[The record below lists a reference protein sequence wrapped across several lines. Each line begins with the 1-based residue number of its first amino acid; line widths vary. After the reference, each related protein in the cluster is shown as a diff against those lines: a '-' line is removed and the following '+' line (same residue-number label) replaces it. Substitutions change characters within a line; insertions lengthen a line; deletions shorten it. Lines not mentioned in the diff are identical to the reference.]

1 MHSNNWEIF
10 GDILPVLNV
19 TEAFEDMGM
28 GKICPVSIKIA
39 VMLVFIA
46 IEIY

>member
-1 MHSNNWEIF
+1 MPKHF
-10 GDILPVLNV
+10 V
-19 TEAFEDMGM
+19 FDMGM